1 MKRSILFLAAFCIL
15 IGSPVNG
22 QKGLLKKV
30 TNSMTNELLGKSQNN
45 NSSQPEP
52 ECACDP
58 AELII
63 DMGGKLQLDY
73 SELDIS
79 VNNDGAILLKDK
91 ISGNFYIAKGGVTQ
105 GPIPAGDKRLAGFG
119 TSYDSQG
126 NDADWTNKF
135 PQYITKSGDKYL
147 ITFAGKKYGPYA
159 MINNFVVTRSK
170 DKFAAMATENVA
182 ATKEDGDKMEEA
194 INNAKTDQEKMDLA
208 MKFSQQMS
216 QKMMQGGGPASI
228 LPKFITNMEGSTY
241 DPMTG
246 QRILNGDMKYDE
258 IVLITYPDVF
268 DVKGNKLISLK
279 SEHMGS
285 SGIYI
290 SSTNNKYAY
299 INYGELMFSD
309 GSKKLNGL
317 FSPHLM
323 KSDGKIYLTYMYY
336 SPKKN
341 SIMQCKIPF

>member
-1 MKRSILFLAAFCIL
+1 MKRGILFLAAFCIL
-15 IGSPVNG
+15 IASPVNG

-30 TNSMTNELLGKSQNN
+30 ANSMTNELLGKSENN

-52 ECACDP
+52 DCACDP
-58 AELII
+58 AELIV
-63 DMGGKLQLDY
+63 DMGGKLQLNY

-79 VNNDGAILLKDK
+79 VSSDGSILLKDK
-91 ISGNFYIAKGGVTQ
+91 ITGNFYIAKGGVTQ
-105 GPIPAGDKRLAGFG
+105 GPIPAGDKRLAGFTAVSESG
-119 TSYDSQG
+119 S

-135 PQYITKSGDKYL
+135 PQYISKSGDKYL

-159 MINNFVVTRSK
+159 LINNFVVTKSK
-170 DKFAAMATENVA
+170 DKFAAMATEIVT

-208 MKFSQQMS
+208 IKFSQQMS
-216 QKMMQGGGPASI
+216 QKMMEGGGPNSV
-228 LPKFITNMEGSTY
+228 LPKFITNVEGATY
-241 DPMTG
+241 DPTTG
-246 QRILNGDMKYDE
+246 QSILNGDMKYDE
-258 IVLITYPDVF
+258 ILLITYPDVF

-285 SGIYI
+285 SAILI
-290 SSTNNKYAY
+290 NSSNTKYAY

-309 GSKKLNGL
+309 GSKKMNGL
-317 FSPHLM
+317 FSPYLM
-323 KSDGKIYLTYMYY
+323 KADGKTYLAYMYY

-341 SIMQCKIPF
+341 GIMQCKIPF